1 MRKLLLFASSVVLI
15 LTGCAT
21 VGISRG
27 SAPPVNLVIVTESPL
42 RQGDADLLLKITE
55 DYIRQY
61 VHDGQPLTLSLMLG
75 EAHTMLWGG
84 GGFDASS
91 RGGYYGPE
99 NFNPAYSGH
108 TVPLVGGFNAVD
120 IGYQPRVGV
129 GGGGYGYSSGY
140 SSTLRLGMMTARY
153 RITDAS
159 GKVLE
164 SKTFTLYPEAYM
176 QGMPDA
182 RLSVFHDAAS
192 YVAKRVAQT
201 H

>member
-1 MRKLLLFASSVVLI
+1 MRKFLLFTSVVLLI

-27 SAPPVNLVIVTESPL
+27 SAPPVNLVVMTESPL
-42 RQGDADLLLKITE
+42 RQGDADLLRKITE
-55 DYIRQY
+55 DYIRHY
-61 VHDGQPLTLSLMLG
+61 VRDGQPLTLSLSLG
-75 EAHTMLWGG
+75 EAHTMLWG

-99 NFNPAYSGH
+99 NFNASYSGH
-108 TVPLVGGFNAVD
+108 TVPLVGGTAVTT
-120 IGYQPRVGV
+120 GFQPRVGGGG
-129 GGGGYGYSSGY
+129 GGGGY
-140 SSTLRLGMMTARY
+140 SSTYLRGILMARY
-153 RITDAS
+153 SITDAS

-164 SKTFTLYPEAYM
+164 SRTFAMYPSAYVYGIGTQQDM
-176 QGMPDA
+176 
-182 RLSVFHDAAS
+182 RLSAFHETAS

>member
-1 MRKLLLFASSVVLI
+1 MRKVLLFASAVLLI

-27 SAPPVNLVIVTESPL
+27 SAPPVNLIIMTESPL
-42 RQGDADLLLKITE
+42 RQADADLLRQITE

-61 VHDGQPLTLSLMLG
+61 VHDGQPLTLSLQLG
-75 EAHTMLWGG
+75 EAHTMLWG

-108 TVPLVGGFNAVD
+108 TVPLVGGFSAAET
-120 IGYQPRVGV
+120 GFQPRVGV
-129 GGGGYGYSSGY
+129 GGGGYGSGY
-140 SSTLRLGMMTARY
+140 SSTLPRGMMTARY

-159 GKVLE
+159 GRVLE

-176 QGMPDA
+176 QGIPDA
-182 RLSVFHDAAS
+182 RLSVFQETAS